1 MVLVLT
7 VAAKLN
13 PLSYEAVLTGRTA
26 QNVKLWSKL
35 NPLSHEAVLTGR
47 TAQNRIVLYE
57 IYCAVLAY
65 RDYNREKYYSRDS
78 ICVGTTE
85 RVLSLLQLPD
95 SPEADVTARRKEWR
109 NMPTYFIQKPRVN
122 ISIMSPSIAKDL
134 TIILCRPTVSTV
146 FDVEWASYN
155 LGIFLCTRCA
165 GVHRGMGAHISKVKH
180 LKLDRWEDS
189 QMERMKQVGNTTA
202 RLKYEERVPSCY
214 RQPTQFDPQV
224 LIEQWIRA
232 KYQRE
237 EFCHP
242 ERQTYIQGYMEGFLM
257 KRGKDDSRYHAR
269 KFILSEAEDTLKYH
283 IKEKKEPKAVIRLSE
298 LNVAFIPE
306 KTNIPNSLQLSF
318 LKDGSTR
325 HIYIYHQDAE
335 VIINWYMA
343 IRCAKL
349 HRLQIAYPAVS
360 ESEVPT

>member
-1 MVLVLT
+1 MTSQGVQAGETRVGLEMR
-7 VAAKLN
+7 ADQ
-13 PLSYEAVLTGRTA
+13 Y
-26 QNVKLWSKL
+26 NV
-35 NPLSHEAVLTGR
+35 
-47 TAQNRIVLYE
+47 I
-57 IYCAVLAY
+57 
-65 RDYNREKYYSRDS
+65 
-78 ICVGTTE
+78 
-85 RVLSLLQLPD
+85 
-95 SPEADVTARRKEWR
+95 
-109 NMPTYFIQKPRVN
+109 
-122 ISIMSPSIAKDL
+122 
-134 TIILCRPTVSTV
+134 
-146 FDVEWASYN
+146 
-155 LGIFLCTRCA
+155 
-165 GVHRGMGAHISKVKH
+165 
-180 LKLDRWEDS
+180 
-189 QMERMKQVGNTTA
+189 
-202 RLKYEERVPSCY
+202 
-214 RQPTQFDPQV
+214 V

-257 KRGKDDSRYHAR
+257 KRGKEDSRYHAR

-298 LNVAFIPE
+298 LNVAFTPE

-360 ESEVPT
+360 ESELIDHLTKDFAREGWLWKTGPHSYDGYKKRWFSLDHRKLIVDEDVAVCGEVTDADIIPG